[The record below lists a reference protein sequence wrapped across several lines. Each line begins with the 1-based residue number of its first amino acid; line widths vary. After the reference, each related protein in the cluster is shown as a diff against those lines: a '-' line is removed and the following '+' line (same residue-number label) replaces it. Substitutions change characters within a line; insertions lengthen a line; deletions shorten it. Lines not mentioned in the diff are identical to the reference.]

1 MTFLKKD
8 KHHYKAYNI
17 IIWKSLEKIFGQ
29 VNILLFFKVHKL
41 YLKNMLQTCGKQV
54 YTTGIYIKEVG
65 MIY

>member
-1 MTFLKKD
+1 M
-8 KHHYKAYNI
+8 
-17 IIWKSLEKIFGQ
+17 SLEKIFGQ